1 MSYDDWKAVQDP
13 KVKGTWNLHEAL
25 AGVALDFFILFGSIV
40 GVAGQPGQG
49 NYASANSFLDSFMQ
63 YRHGLGLPCSV
74 IDLGGMEGIGFLT
87 TRPDKMNQYRNSGLY
102 FLREEQLMEAVRIA
116 ISRSSPR
123 DGLGPVG
130 PRGALSAMSQLAVG
144 MRSKRSLSDPRNTI
158 LFTRDIRFGLYIN
171 MNPVDQLDTVSR
183 DEEMREFLKDVEE
196 NPEVLNKP
204 DTLHR
209 ISMEIGRTLF
219 KFLALPEEDLDVG
232 MTLESIGVDSLV
244 SIEIR
249 NWWRR
254 SIGLEVTVLEI
265 LNAGTIEGL
274 GRLAIR
280 RWGKSISSKEVEAER
295 VLVKLRRRRRI
306 PTLEHTFSPWQRIC
320 NSSVAAI
327 TLWMRSEER
336 VEVDRVANAID
347 GTDIKETRRLA
358 RPHYRLAWRRRR
370 PSRSAPAH
378 QI

>member
-1 MSYDDWKAVQDP
+1 
-13 KVKGTWNLHEAL
+13 
-25 AGVALDFFILFGSIV
+25 
-40 GVAGQPGQG
+40 
-49 NYASANSFLDSFMQ
+49 
-63 YRHGLGLPCSV
+63 
-74 IDLGGMEGIGFLT
+74 
-87 TRPDKMNQYRNSGLY
+87 
-102 FLREEQLMEAVRIA
+102 
-116 ISRSSPR
+116 
-123 DGLGPVG
+123 
-130 PRGALSAMSQLAVG
+130 
-144 MRSKRSLSDPRNTI
+144 
-158 LFTRDIRFGLYIN
+158 

-274 GRLAIR
+274 GRLAI
-280 RWGKSISSKEVEAER
+280 SSLGEKYKLERGGSGTSPGEAA
-295 VLVKLRRRRRI
+295 
-306 PTLEHTFSPWQRIC
+306 TAAADT
-320 NSSVAAI
+320 NS
-327 TLWMRSEER
+327 
-336 VEVDRVANAID
+336 
-347 GTDIKETRRLA
+347 
-358 RPHYRLAWRRRR
+358 
-370 PSRSAPAH
+370 
-378 QI
+378 